1 MVYFLAGCAVL
12 LLLILGGR
20 LLANADPRKLA
31 GALRKIGGVVLLVA
45 AGFLAIRG
53 ALALAIPIA
62 AFGLALFGLGG
73 RLGLGSIPGSSQ
85 RSPGQKSQVRTER
98 LEMELDHDTGHMDGR
113 CLAGSFAGK
122 ALSSLSDQEAI
133 ELYRDFEA
141 DGLKEAALMEAYLDW
156 RVSGWRNRRHE
167 HEERA
172 QARPRPKGNRM
183 SVEEA
188 RAVLEVGPKA
198 SEDEIRQAHRR
209 LMMKM
214 HPDQGGSTYLAARIN
229 EAKEVLLSGK

>member
-20 LLANADPRKLA
+20 LLANSDPRKLG
-31 GALRKIGGVVLLVA
+31 GALRKIGGGVILAA

-53 ALALAIPIA
+53 ALPLAIPLA
-62 AFGLALFGLGG
+62 AFGLALLGAG
-73 RLGLGSIPGSSQ
+73 SRLGLGSILGSSQ
-85 RSPGQKSQVRTER
+85 KSPGQTSQVRTER
-98 LEMELDHDTGHMDGR
+98 LEMELDHDTGHMDGQ
-113 CLAGSFAGK
+113 CLAGRFAGR

-133 ELYRDFEA
+133 ELYREFEA

-156 RVSGWRNRRHE
+156 RVSGWRDRRDQG
-167 HEERA
+167 EERA
-172 QARPRPKGNRM
+172 RTHPRPKGNRM

-188 RAVLEVGPKA
+188 RAVLEVGPNA
-198 SEDEIRQAHRR
+198 SKDEIRQAHRR

-229 EAKEVLLSGK
+229 EAKEVLLGRK